1 VRLTTTSA
9 AVLGPFVVVAV
20 VGFGRRP
27 VVAVTITRV
36 WVAFFLGCGAGTALA
51 FCATLITRKLVTI
64 RVQDISQ

>member
-27 VVAVTITRV
+27 IVAVAITRV
-36 WVAFFLGCGAGTALA
+36 WVTFFIGCGAGTDFAPL
-51 FCATLITRKLVTI
+51 
-64 RVQDISQ
+64 